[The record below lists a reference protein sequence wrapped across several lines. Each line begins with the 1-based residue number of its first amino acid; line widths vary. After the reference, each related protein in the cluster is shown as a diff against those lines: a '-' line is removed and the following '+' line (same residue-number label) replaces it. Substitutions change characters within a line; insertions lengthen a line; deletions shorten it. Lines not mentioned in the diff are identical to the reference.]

1 MTIIIVMI
9 FFFGLFWA
17 WGQFGDMFITNN
29 DIVPPDGITYQFDTS
44 VIERGLVRITNTT
57 PSYTNTG
64 SGVVIHHSDTDTYI
78 LTNAHIFDEVG
89 QIEII
94 NGSLQLTAQ
103 IVQYSIDTSL
113 DLILLKVT
121 RNDYLVPVEIS
132 TVYQVSNLVIAIG
145 YPNGQY
151 EVQPGLITSISTRIN
166 SSARIAPGSSGSG
179 LFNAQMQLIG
189 LNKGMVVDVNGQW
202 LSTVS
207 IKSDDIIVYMLGLG
221 LYVAS

>member
-17 WGQFGDMFITNN
+17 WGQFGDMFNQNN
-29 DIVPPDGITYQFDTS
+29 DMTPPDSITYQFDTS
-44 VIERGLVRITNTT
+44 IIERGLVRITNTT
-57 PSYTNTG
+57 ASYTNTG

-103 IVQYSIDTSL
+103 IVAYSKDTTL

-121 RNDYLVPVEIS
+121 RNDYLVPVQLS
-132 TVYQVSNLVIAIG
+132 TVYQVSTLVVSVG

-151 EVQPGLITSISTRIN
+151 DVQPGLITAITTRIN
-166 SSARIAPGSSGSG
+166 SSARIAAGSSGSG
-179 LFNAQMQLIG
+179 LFNVQMQLIG